1 MIWQP
6 TIRDVR
12 ALRMMCG
19 WNSPTMQTATMGA
32 VPDLHHGN
40 TVVCFTYR
48 IDIVKTNDHDK
59 VLQVHISGYTVT
71 KTVKTKST

>member
-1 MIWQP
+1 MIWRP

-19 WNSPTMQTATMGA
+19 WNSPTMQDSNNGGSTGFT
-32 VPDLHHGN
+32 PWD

-48 IDIVKTNDHDK
+48 VDITKTNDHDK
-59 VLQVHISGYTVT
+59 VLQGAHFRRIVQRLQ
-71 KTVKTKST
+71 K